1 MKLFL
6 VLSNTTLVTRV
17 QTIIYLD
24 TISEEAFLLLMREIE
39 AQYRTKIEAKRNAYL
54 KMGGDNEEESGE
66 EIEAEKR

>member
-39 AQYRTKIEAKRNAYL
+39 AQYRTKIEAKRNAYS
-54 KMGGDNEEESGE
+54 KMGGDNEESGE